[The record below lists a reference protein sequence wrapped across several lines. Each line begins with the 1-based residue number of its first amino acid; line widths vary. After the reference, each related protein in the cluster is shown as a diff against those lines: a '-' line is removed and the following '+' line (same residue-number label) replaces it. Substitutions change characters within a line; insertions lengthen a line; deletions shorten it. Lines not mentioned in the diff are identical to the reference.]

1 MEVLNT
7 LGLERIAIIPFE
19 EPGSEVVFGDT
30 GVVLFG
36 LDDFARQLNSF
47 ILLVL
52 ERVDIDHPAMD
63 QHTHRIAI
71 GCIWVRAVYV
81 PFKDL
86 WVLFTNVLGSD
97 DDLYLLD

>member
-1 MEVLNT
+1 MEILNT
-7 LGLERIAIIPFE
+7 LGLERVAIIPFE

-36 LDDFARQLNSF
+36 LDDFARQLNSL

-52 ERVDIDHPAMD
+52 KRVNINHAAMN
-63 QHTHRIAI
+63 QHTDRIAI
-71 GCIWVRAVYV
+71 RCVWVRAVYV

-86 WVLFTNVLGSD
+86 WVLFTNVL
-97 DDLYLLD
+97 